1 MIKVSDYIMQ
11 RVVEYGVKDVFMI
24 TGGGAMHLVDS
35 VGKTKGMRYLCP
47 HHEQAAAIAAEGYSR
62 TCGKMGVVVVTSGPG
77 GTNTLTGVI
86 GQWLDSIP
94 CLYIS
99 GQVKRETTIAACPDI
114 KLRQLGDQ
122 EINIIDIVKPVTK
135 YAVSVRDAMTIR
147 YHLEK
152 AVHEAI
158 HGRPGPVWLDIPL
171 DIQASMIDEK
181 KLKGYRAQENDSLK
195 IRVSQKKQVSRVVEL
210 LKKAKRPVILA
221 GHGVRIAGAID
232 ILEEIVSKL
241 KIPVITTFNGIDI
254 VGNDNKYY
262 AGRPGTVGTRFGNYS
277 IQNCDVLISIG
288 SRNNIRQISYNWK
301 YYAREATKII
311 VDIDEAELQKPTV
324 KPEIAIHLDAKVFL
338 HELDRQTRGKVFPD
352 WCEWLKWCQD
362 KRRRYPVVLN
372 EYWKKNKPV
381 NPYCFIDA
389 LTKEMKNNATIVAGN
404 GTACVAL
411 YQAGTVKKGQRIFWN
426 SGCAS
431 MGYDLPAAIG
441 ACVAHN
447 KKRTVVCLAGDGSLQ
462 MNVQELQTVAF
473 NKLPIKLFVLSN
485 DGYVSI
491 RQTQENFFQGRFVG
505 CDSSS
510 GVSFPEMRKI
520 AKAYKIRYERI
531 ESHADIKGKVR
542 KIMSYAGP
550 VICEVVLDPCQ
561 KFIPKVASDKKPDG
575 RMVSK
580 PLEDMF
586 PFLEREEFLRN
597 MIIKPIVEK

>member
-1 MIKVSDYIMQ
+1 
-11 RVVEYGVKDVFMI
+11 
-24 TGGGAMHLVDS
+24 
-35 VGKTKGMRYLCP
+35 
-47 HHEQAAAIAAEGYSR
+47 
-62 TCGKMGVVVVTSGPG
+62 
-77 GTNTLTGVI
+77 
-86 GQWLDSIP
+86 
-94 CLYIS
+94 
-99 GQVKRETTIAACPDI
+99 
-114 KLRQLGDQ
+114 
-122 EINIIDIVKPVTK
+122 
-135 YAVSVRDAMTIR
+135 
-147 YHLEK
+147 
-152 AVHEAI
+152 
-158 HGRPGPVWLDIPL
+158 
-171 DIQASMIDEK
+171 
-181 KLKGYRAQENDSLK
+181 
-195 IRVSQKKQVSRVVEL
+195 
-210 LKKAKRPVILA
+210 
-221 GHGVRIAGAID
+221 
-232 ILEEIVSKL
+232 
-241 KIPVITTFNGIDI
+241 
-254 VGNDNKYY
+254 
-262 AGRPGTVGTRFGNYS
+262 
-277 IQNCDVLISIG
+277 
-288 SRNNIRQISYNWK
+288 
-301 YYAREATKII
+301 
-311 VDIDEAELQKPTV
+311 
-324 KPEIAIHLDAKVFL
+324 
-338 HELDRQTRGKVFPD
+338 
-352 WCEWLKWCQD
+352 
-362 KRRRYPVVLN
+362 VLN